1 MKTIRIILFCLF
13 VISASITINM
23 FYNLLRNGIG
33 YGTWQIL
40 AVAILLVAVQLNG
53 LIFVII
59 NRSRVLAG
67 LFAIVTGIATVFS
80 GIISFSSLGAPAP
93 QVLGVI
99 SLISLVAS
107 IIIFIGYICLGILY
121 FTTSPDSQK

>member
-1 MKTIRIILFCLF
+1 
-13 VISASITINM
+13 M

-33 YGTWQIL
+33 YGMWPIL

-67 LFAIVTGIATVFS
+67 LFAIATGIAAMIS
-80 GIISFSSLGAPAP
+80 GIMTFSSLGAPAP

-99 SLISLVAS
+99 SLVSLVAS
-107 IIIFIGYICLGILY
+107 VIIFIGYICLGILY
-121 FTTSPDSQK
+121 FTTSPDNQK

>member
-1 MKTIRIILFCLF
+1 
-13 VISASITINM
+13 M

-40 AVAILLVAVQLNG
+40 AVAILLAAVQLNG

-99 SLISLVAS
+99 SLVSLVAS

-121 FTTSPDSQK
+121 FTTNHDNQK